1 MTLNEYIKEKKMSI
15 EDLAEKID
23 EPHHRNVYRYMRNV
37 IPRPDKMEL
46 IYRITNGQVTP
57 NDFYKFMRQWYE

>member
-1 MTLNEYIKEKKMSI
+1 MTLKEYMLENKISI
-15 EDLAEKID
+15 EDLAEEIN

-46 IYRITNGQVTP
+46 IYKVTKGEVTP
-57 NDFYKFMRQWYE
+57 NDFYPFLGQ

>member
-1 MTLNEYIKEKKMSI
+1 MTLEEYIKEKKIKI

-37 IPRPDKMEL
+37 IPRPDKMAL
-46 IYRITNGQVTP
+46 IYRITEGQVTP
-57 NDFYKFMRQWYE
+57 NDFYKFMRQ

>member
-1 MTLNEYIKEKKMSI
+1 MSI
-15 EDLAEKID
+15 EDLAQKID

-57 NDFYKFMRQWYE
+57 GEFL

>member
-1 MTLNEYIKEKKMSI
+1 MTLEEYIKEKKIKI
-15 EDLAEKID
+15 EDLAQKID

-57 NDFYKFMRQWYE
+57 NDFYKFMRQ

>member
-1 MTLNEYIKEKKMSI
+1 MTLEEYIKEKKIKI
-15 EDLAEKID
+15 EDLAEEIN

-46 IYRITNGQVTP
+46 IYRITEGKVTP
-57 NDFYKFMRQWYE
+57 NDFYKFMRQ

>member
-1 MTLNEYIKEKKMSI
+1 MTLEEYIKEKKIKI
-15 EDLAEKID
+15 EDLAEEIN

-46 IYRITNGQVTP
+46 IYRITEGQVTP
-57 NDFYKFMRQWYE
+57 NDFYKFMRQ

>member
-1 MTLNEYIKEKKMSI
+1 MTLQEYIKEKKIKI

-46 IYRITNGQVTP
+46 IYRITEGQVTP
-57 NDFYKFMRQWYE
+57 NDFYKFMRQ

>member
-1 MTLNEYIKEKKMSI
+1 MTLEEYIKEKKIKI

-46 IYRITNGQVTP
+46 IYRITEGQVTP
-57 NDFYKFMRQWYE
+57 NDFYKFMRQ

>member
-1 MTLNEYIKEKKMSI
+1 MTLKEYIKEKKIKI
-15 EDLAEKID
+15 EDLAEEIN

-46 IYRITNGQVTP
+46 IYRITEGQVTP
-57 NDFYKFMRQWYE
+57 NDFYKFMRQ

>member
-15 EDLAEKID
+15 EDLAQKID
-23 EPHHRNVYRYMRNV
+23 EPPHRNVYRYMRNV

-57 NDFYKFMRQWYE
+57 NDFYKFMRQ

>member
-1 MTLNEYIKEKKMSI
+1 MSI
-15 EDLAEKID
+15 EDLAQKID

-57 NDFYKFMRQWYE
+57 NDFYKFMRQ

>member
-1 MTLNEYIKEKKMSI
+1 MTLQEYIKEKKIKI
-15 EDLAEKID
+15 EDLAEEIN

-46 IYRITNGQVTP
+46 IYRITEGQVTP
-57 NDFYKFMRQWYE
+57 NDFYKFMRQ